1 MFFVCS
7 NGASECISLLWV
19 EMNCVICP
27 MITLNYEWFGPDVAT
42 NKIVREH
49 NTMWIQFVRH
59 RNICKKMWHNLWF
72 YVVLL
77 FSLAYSSMAWIAYYE
92 LPGLKWSFAYHE
104 QFYVGIT
111 FPLPWLDILVLKSI
125 FVCSL
130 ILLSDHPGKCW
141 DSQYR
146 QEIEYGGVYQPR
158 GECVS
163 LRCSRSTVDNE
174 TTYMIRYF
182 GYELWAIILCI
193 DTTIIES
200 CNLYAIYMY
209 SFKI

>member
-92 LPGLKWSFAYHE
+92 LPGLKWSFAKWSFMLESLFPFLDLTYSYWN
-104 QFYVGIT
+104 QFLFARWFCYQTIQENVGIVNIGKKMNMVV
-111 FPLPWLDILVLKSI
+111 FINPEENVYHCVARDLP
-125 FVCSL
+125 
-130 ILLSDHPGKCW
+130 
-141 DSQYR
+141 
-146 QEIEYGGVYQPR
+146 
-158 GECVS
+158 
-163 LRCSRSTVDNE
+163 
-174 TTYMIRYF
+174 
-182 GYELWAIILCI
+182 
-193 DTTIIES
+193 
-200 CNLYAIYMY
+200 
-209 SFKI
+209 